1 MCGIFFVKST
11 LHDKA
16 LIEKCFNKARS
27 RGPDDSKFLFFP
39 KLTLKDVTDVTYY
52 IGFHRLAINGLN
64 DKSNQPFYKNGV
76 YLIGNGEIY
85 NYKQL
90 YKYLNKEPETD
101 SDCEIIIDLYNEF
114 GIEYTSKL
122 LDGVFAFAL
131 IDITNNMIV
140 CCRDPL
146 GVRPLFYYHDNN
158 EFYLSSEM
166 KQISDLTNENLIKQ
180 FNPGS
185 YGILDNNNKLTVN
198 KYFDLLSLR
207 LPKEL
212 YTESMK
218 SYTILC
224 EMTKDMLI
232 EAVRKRLLSDRPVAC
247 LLSGGLDSSLIASI
261 VCSLSSKQIETFSIG
276 LQGSPDLKYAKMV
289 AEHLNTKH
297 HEVIVTEEEFLNAIP
312 DVIRRIESYDT
323 TTVRASVGNCLI
335 GKYISENSDAK
346 VIFNGDGAD
355 ELMGGYLYFHKCDN
369 ALKFDNECRRLLE
382 NISYFDVLRSDRC
395 ISSWGLEPR
404 TPFLDKSF
412 VTFYLSLPLELRFKK
427 DVIEKK
433 IVRDAFTNSLS
444 PFLPNDVLFRKK
456 EAFSD
461 GVSAETRS
469 WYKIIQEHLD
479 KPEFDGWFTEKSELT
494 KEQQYYKKIFTEFYT
509 NKDGVI
515 PYYWM
520 PKWSDTKDPSARTL

>member
-1 MCGIFFVKST
+1 MCGIFFIES
-11 LHDKA
+11 
-16 LIEKCFNKARS
+16 LIHNREFLEMCFNKAKG
-27 RGPDDSKFLFFP
+27 RGPDDSKFLSFP
-39 KLTLKDVTDVTYY
+39 KLNYNGIDNINYY

-64 DKSNQPFYKNGV
+64 NKSNQPFYKNGV
-76 YLIGNGEIY
+76 YLIFNGEIY
-85 NYKQL
+85 NYKEL
-90 YKYLNKEPETD
+90 YNYLNKTPETD
-101 SDCEIIIDLYNEF
+101 SDCEVILDLYHEF
-114 GIEYTSKL
+114 GIDYMIKL
-122 LDGVFAFAL
+122 LDGVFAFTL
-131 IDITNNMIV
+131 IDITNNIV
-140 CCRDPL
+140 LSGRDPL
-146 GVRPLFYYHDNN
+146 GVRPMFYYHNNNN
-158 EFYLSSEM
+158 EFYSSSEL
-166 KQISDLTNENLIKQ
+166 KQISDLTNDNSIKQ
-180 FNPGS
+180 FPPGYYS
-185 YGILDNNNKLTVN
+185 ILDDNKLTFY
-198 KYFDLLSLR
+198 KYFTLPSLR
-207 LPKEL
+207 LTKEL

-218 SYTILC
+218 SYTIIC
-224 EMTKDMLI
+224 EMTKDMLT
-232 EAVRKRLLSDRPVAC
+232 ESVRKRLLSDRPVAC

-261 VCSLSSKQIETFSIG
+261 VCSLSNKQIETFSIG
-276 LQGSPDLKYAKMV
+276 LAGSPDLKYAKMV
-289 AEHLNTKH
+289 AQHLNTKH

-335 GKYISENSDAK
+335 GKYISEKSDAK

-369 ALKFDNECRRLLE
+369 LLKFDNECHRLLK
-382 NISYFDVLRSDRC
+382 NISYFDVLRSDRS

-412 VTFYLSLPLELRFKK
+412 LTFYLSLPLELRFKK
-427 DVIEKK
+427 NEIEKK

-479 KPEFDGWFTEKSELT
+479 KPEFVEWFTEKSELT
-494 KEQQYYKKIFTEFYT
+494 KEQQYYKKIFDELYP
-509 NKDGVI
+509 NKSGVI